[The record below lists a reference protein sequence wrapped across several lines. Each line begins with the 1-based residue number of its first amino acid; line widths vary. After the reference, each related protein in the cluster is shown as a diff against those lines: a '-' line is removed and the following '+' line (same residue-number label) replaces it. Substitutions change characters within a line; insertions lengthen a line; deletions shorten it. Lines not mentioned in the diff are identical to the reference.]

1 MQVAKET
8 QTEQAAI
15 SADNSAFKASGGD
28 EPGGS
33 AGPATLSYMAF
44 ALLAAA
50 AGAAVHA
57 AL

>member
-1 MQVAKET
+1 MQAAKET

-15 SADNSAFKASGGD
+15 SADNSAFKASGGG
-28 EPGGS
+28 EPDGS
-33 AGPATLSYMAF
+33 AGLATLSYMA
-44 ALLAAA
+44 LLIAA